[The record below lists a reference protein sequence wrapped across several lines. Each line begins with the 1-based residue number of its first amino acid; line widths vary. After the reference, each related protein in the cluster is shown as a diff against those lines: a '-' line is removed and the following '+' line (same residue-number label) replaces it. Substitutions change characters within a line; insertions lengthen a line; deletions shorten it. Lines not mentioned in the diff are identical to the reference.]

1 MVASDSSIVSIDPHM
16 PVGCVAAKMLRERF
30 DAVWAELHAVC
41 SLTAYAAHVHT
52 LRVATRR
59 ALAAVD
65 AFRSVLPAKRRKWFE
80 KKLRDL
86 RKAAGEARDLDVL
99 ADCLAKNDAARARSR
114 LVAMLAQQRR
124 KSRKPI
130 QAQLKK
136 LKVAGWSSR
145 VDRLVEDVSCRRHRT
160 GFRAFARRRFKPMV
174 ASFVRTVDRAIR
186 DNDDIHTLRIKGK
199 KIRYAMEIFAT
210 VFPAGAGGRCQKS
223 LERLQK
229 TLGECTDHASAADR
243 LRRWSRS
250 INAGPKQDMLVA
262 LSGDEGEKANRARK
276 AFATWWNRTRRRSLR
291 RRLNRTLRRSA

>member
-1 MVASDSSIVSIDPHM
+1 
-16 PVGCVAAKMLRERF
+16 
-30 DAVWAELHAVC
+30 
-41 SLTAYAAHVHT
+41 
-52 LRVATRR
+52 
-59 ALAAVD
+59 
-65 AFRSVLPAKRRKWFE
+65 
-80 KKLRDL
+80 
-86 RKAAGEARDLDVL
+86 
-99 ADCLAKNDAARARSR
+99 
-114 LVAMLAQQRR
+114 
-124 KSRKPI
+124 
-130 QAQLKK
+130 
-136 LKVAGWSSR
+136 
-145 VDRLVEDVSCRRHRT
+145 
-160 GFRAFARRRFKPMV
+160 MV
-174 ASFVRTVDRAIR
+174 ASFVRTVDRAIH

-276 AFATWWNRTRRRSLR
+276 AFAMWWNRTRRRSLR